1 MVAGKEAQLFDEQAL
16 TAMFEHSG
24 GVPRLIN
31 IIAGNALVEE
41 FDKGVDI
48 IGQDSRELCQGPLKN
63 NCKLKIGNLETGEC
77 KMNVN
82 VRHDPDLRST
92 MEQ

>member
-1 MVAGKEAQLFDEQAL
+1 MVAGKEGPLFDEQAL

-48 IGQDSRELCQGPLKN
+48 IGQNSRELCQGPLKN
-63 NCKLKIGNLETGEC
+63 KL
-77 KMNVN
+77 
-82 VRHDPDLRST
+82 
-92 MEQ
+92 